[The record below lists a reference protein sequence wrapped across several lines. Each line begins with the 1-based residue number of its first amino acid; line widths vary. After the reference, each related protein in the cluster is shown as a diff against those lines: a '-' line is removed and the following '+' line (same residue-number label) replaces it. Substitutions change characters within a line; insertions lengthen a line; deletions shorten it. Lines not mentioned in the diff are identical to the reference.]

1 MKRHH
6 IIPSLAALTLA
17 FALPAMSWAT
27 NTASAAKST
36 TASKSGTTAKST
48 SATTTHA
55 KSTSAKSASAKTST
69 THHASNTSA
78 KKSHKIDLNTASRE
92 QLMTLPGV
100 DGAIADKIIS
110 DRPYKNMNELTSKN
124 VVSKSE
130 YNKIKGHVTAKQS
143 TMHSEAP
150 ASPGN
155 SGMASDAPNAASSDQ
170 NPADQTTK

>member
-55 KSTSAKSASAKTST
+55 KSTSSTSAKTST
-69 THHASNTSA
+69 THHTSSTSA
-78 KKSHKIDLNTASRE
+78 KAHKIDLNTASRE

-100 DGAIADKIIS
+100 DGAMADKIIS
-110 DRPYKNMNELTSKN
+110 ERPYKNMNELTSKK
-124 VVSKSE
+124 VVSKEE
-130 YNKIKGHVTAKQS
+130 YNKIKNHVTAKQS
-143 TMHSEAP
+143 TAHSEAP

-155 SGMASDAPNAASSDQ
+155 SGMATQNGGSSDQ
-170 NPADQTTK
+170 NPTDQTTK

>member
-27 NTASAAKST
+27 STASAAKST

-55 KSTSAKSASAKTST
+55 KSASSTSGKTST

-78 KKSHKIDLNTASRE
+78 KTSHKIDLNSASRE

-100 DGAIADKIIS
+100 DGAMADKIIS
-110 DRPYKNMNELTSKN
+110 ERPYKNMNQLTAKK
-124 VVSKSE
+124 VVSKDE
-130 YNKIKGHVTAKQS
+130 YNKIKNHVTAKQS

-150 ASPGN
+150 ASQGN
-155 SGMASDAPNAASSDQ
+155 SGMASDAPNAGSSDQ

>member
-6 IIPSLAALTLA
+6 IIPSLAAMTLA

-27 NTASAAKST
+27 NTASAAK
-36 TASKSGTTAKST
+36 K
-48 SATTTHA
+48 
-55 KSTSAKSASAKTST
+55 ST

-78 KKSHKIDLNTASRE
+78 KPHKIDLNSASRE

-110 DRPYKNMNELTSKN
+110 ERPYKNMNELTSKN
-124 VVSKSE
+124 VVTKSE
-130 YNKIKGHVTAKQS
+130 YNKIKSHVTAKQS

-155 SGMASDAPNAASSDQ
+155 SGMASDAPNTGSSDQ

>member
-36 TASKSGTTAKST
+36 TAKSGTTAKST

-55 KSTSAKSASAKTST
+55 KSASSTSGKTST

-78 KKSHKIDLNTASRE
+78 KPHKIDLNSASRE

-100 DGAIADKIIS
+100 DGTMADKIIS
-110 DRPYKNMNELTSKN
+110 ERPYKNMNELTAKK
-124 VVSKSE
+124 VVSKDE
-130 YNKIKGHVTAKQS
+130 YNKIKNHVTAKQS

-150 ASPGN
+150 ASQGN
-155 SGMASDAPNAASSDQ
+155 SGMASDAPNAGSSDQ
-170 NPADQTTK
+170 NPTDQTTK

>member
-6 IIPSLAALTLA
+6 IIPSLAAMTLA

-36 TASKSGTTAKST
+36 TASKSGTTAK
-48 SATTTHA
+48 
-55 KSTSAKSASAKTST
+55 KST

-78 KKSHKIDLNTASRE
+78 KPHKIDLNSASRE

-110 DRPYKNMNELTSKN
+110 ERPYKNMNELTSKN
-124 VVSKSE
+124 VVTKSE
-130 YNKIKGHVTAKQS
+130 YNKIKSHVTAKQS

-155 SGMASDAPNAASSDQ
+155 SGMASDAPNTGSSDQ